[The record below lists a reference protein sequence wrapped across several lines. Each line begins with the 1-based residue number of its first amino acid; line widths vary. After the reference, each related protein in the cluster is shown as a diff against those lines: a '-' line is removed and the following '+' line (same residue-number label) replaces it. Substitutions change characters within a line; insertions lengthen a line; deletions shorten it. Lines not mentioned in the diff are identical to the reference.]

1 MKIIIAP
8 AKVMKTKQV
17 NIETTDILF
26 KDKTTQLHNYLMK
39 FNLDQLHDIMKIS
52 FKMADTVYSYF
63 HNEYTAVP
71 ALYCYQGTVFKQL
84 SLKDYD
90 ADDFVY
96 LEQYLNI
103 LSAYYGILKYNSA
116 ITPYRLDMI
125 MKIDFNL
132 YQFWQDEIDNYFK
145 NEDYIISLAS
155 KEFTKMLSHPHIINI
170 DFVEDKAGKM
180 VRNSMYVK
188 QARGKMLDLMVK
200 NKISDLDSL
209 KRLTF
214 DGYIYHEEYQQ
225 TIIMFTLEMEN
236 KHIKSYNKNRWRAI
250 YFYLFKY
257 SSKKFIILSI
267 SSSVPILILKY

>member
-132 YQFWQDEIDNYFK
+132 YQFWQDEIDNY
-145 NEDYIISLAS
+145 L
-155 KEFTKMLSHPHIINI
+155 KM
-170 DFVEDKAGKM
+170 K
-180 VRNSMYVK
+180 
-188 QARGKMLDLMVK
+188 
-200 NKISDLDSL
+200 
-209 KRLTF
+209 
-214 DGYIYHEEYQQ
+214 
-225 TIIMFTLEMEN
+225 TI
-236 KHIKSYNKNRWRAI
+236 
-250 YFYLFKY
+250 LF
-257 SSKKFIILSI
+257 
-267 SSSVPILILKY
+267 P

>member
-209 KRLTF
+209 KRLMAI
-214 DGYIYHEEYQQ
+214 YIMKNYQQ

>member
-116 ITPYRLDMI
+116 IIPISFRYDYEVLI
-125 MKIDFNL
+125 LIYINFGKMKLIIIL
-132 YQFWQDEIDNYFK
+132 K

-155 KEFTKMLSHPHIINI
+155 K
-170 DFVEDKAGKM
+170 
-180 VRNSMYVK
+180 R
-188 QARGKMLDLMVK
+188 
-200 NKISDLDSL
+200 
-209 KRLTF
+209 
-214 DGYIYHEEYQQ
+214 IY
-225 TIIMFTLEMEN
+225 
-236 KHIKSYNKNRWRAI
+236 
-250 YFYLFKY
+250 
-257 SSKKFIILSI
+257 
-267 SSSVPILILKY
+267 

>member
-214 DGYIYHEEYQQ
+214 DGYIYHEELS
-225 TIIMFTLEMEN
+225 TDDTLEMEN

>member
-71 ALYCYQGTVFKQL
+71 ALYYYQGTVFKQL

-90 ADDFVY
+90 ADDFAY

-214 DGYIYHEEYQQ
+214 DGYIYHEELSTDDNYVYIRNGKQ
-225 TIIMFTLEMEN
+225 T
-236 KHIKSYNKNRWRAI
+236 Y
-250 YFYLFKY
+250 
-257 SSKKFIILSI
+257 KKL
-267 SSSVPILILKY
+267 

>member
-8 AKVMKTKQV
+8 AKVMKTKQG

-170 DFVEDKAGKM
+170 DFVEE
-180 VRNSMYVK
+180 

-214 DGYIYHEEYQQ
+214 DGYIYHEELSTDDNYVYIRNGKQ
-225 TIIMFTLEMEN
+225 T
-236 KHIKSYNKNRWRAI
+236 Y
-250 YFYLFKY
+250 
-257 SSKKFIILSI
+257 KKL
-267 SSSVPILILKY
+267 